1 MKTIKERAE
10 AIANDVLRKVNKIA
24 EEDGGFVAPQHDES
38 VRNLIVASY
47 IRGAEDQRGIDITA
61 AVYWVAVDRHKFEKV
76 CKDGVKRLI
85 GWKESLVKRMGGE
98 S

>member
-47 IRGAEDQRGIDITA
+47 IRGAEDQRGIDI
-61 AVYWVAVDRHKFEKV
+61 EKA
-76 CKDGVKRLI
+76 CE
-85 GWKESLVKRMGGE
+85 WWESRCENLGISRYQIELFKKAMEGGDE
-98 S
+98 

>member
-24 EEDGGFVAPQHDES
+24 EEDGGFVATQHDES

-47 IRGAEDQRGIDITA
+47 IRGAEDQRGIDI
-61 AVYWVAVDRHKFEKV
+61 
-76 CKDGVKRLI
+76 
-85 GWKESLVKRMGGE
+85 
-98 S
+98 